1 MKKIYRLCVN
11 MEEQNLL
18 EMILKEESWEEL
30 IYNIVPYENLDPW
43 DIDIIKL
50 TDSFLQ
56 YIEWIRILDFRIP
69 AKVVLVAAILL
80 KLKSDIISPLKIEGT
95 EYYPEDMKMLNEYE
109 QIKLELENMEL
120 KPPMERRVKRKVTID
135 ELIDALKKAMRV
147 KQKKDTIRRK
157 LGKRIRAEI
166 GEEED
171 IELRIKTL
179 MSDID
184 LLLTKLKADK
194 VMFSK
199 IIDKWERDEIV
210 RYFMPL
216 LYLSSRG
223 KVNTEQK
230 EFFKEIFISKGG

>member
-1 MKKIYRLCVN
+1 

-30 IYNIVPYENLDPW
+30 IYNIVSYEGLDPW

-50 TDSFLQ
+50 TNSFLK
-56 YIEWIRILDFRIP
+56 YIEGFKTLDFRIP

-80 KLKSDIISPLKIEGT
+80 KLKSDILSPLRVEGT
-95 EYYPEDMKMLNEYE
+95 EYYPVDMKMLDQYE
-109 QIKLELENMEL
+109 QIRLEMENMEL
-120 KPPMERRVKRKVTID
+120 KRPMERHVKRKVTMD
-135 ELIDALKKAMRV
+135 ELIDALRKAMKV
-147 KQKKDTIRRK
+147 KQKKEHVRRK
-157 LGKRIRAEI
+157 LGRRIRAEI

-171 IELRIKTL
+171 IELRIKNL
-179 MSDID
+179 LSNID
-184 LLLTKLKADK
+184 VLLTKLKSDK

-199 IIDKWERDEIV
+199 IVSKWERGEIV

-223 KVNTEQK
+223 KVSTEQK
-230 EFFKEIFISKGG
+230 KFFKEILISKK

>member
-1 MKKIYRLCVN
+1 
-11 MEEQNLL
+11 MEEQSLL

-30 IYNIVPYENLDPW
+30 IYNIVSYEGLDPW

-50 TDSFLQ
+50 TDSFLK
-56 YIEWIRILDFRIP
+56 YIEGMKTLDFRIP

-80 KLKSDIISPLKIEGT
+80 KLKSDILSPLKVEGT
-95 EYYPEDMKMLNEYE
+95 EYYPVSMKMLDEYE

-135 ELIDALKKAMRV
+135 ELIDALRKAMKV
-147 KQKKDTIRRK
+147 KQKKERIRRK

-171 IELRIKTL
+171 IELRIKNL

-184 LLLTKLKADK
+184 LLLSKLKADK

-199 IIDKWERDEIV
+199 IVTKWERDEIV
-210 RYFMPL
+210 RYLMPL
-216 LYLSSRG
+216 LHLSSRG
-223 KVNTEQK
+223 KVAAEQK
-230 EFFKEIFISKGG
+230 EFFKEIFIKKRW

>member
-1 MKKIYRLCVN
+1 

-30 IYNIVPYENLDPW
+30 IYNIVSYEGLDPW
-43 DIDIIKL
+43 DIDIVKL
-50 TDSFLQ
+50 TDSFLR
-56 YIEWIRILDFRIP
+56 YIKGLKTLDFRIP

-80 KLKSDIISPLKIEGT
+80 KLKSDILSPMKVEGT
-95 EYYPEDMKMLNEYE
+95 EYYPEDMKMLDQYE
-109 QIKLELENMEL
+109 QIRFELENMEL
-120 KPPMERRVKRKVTID
+120 KPPIERHVRRKVTVD

-147 KQKKDTIRRK
+147 KQKKERIRRK

-166 GEEED
+166 DEEED
-171 IELRIKTL
+171 IELRIKNM
-179 MSDID
+179 MSEID
-184 LLLTKLKADK
+184 LLLSKLKADK

-199 IIDKWERDEIV
+199 IVSKWERGEIV

-216 LYLSSRG
+216 LHLSSRG

-230 EFFKEIFISKGG
+230 EFFKEIYIQKYSPKKTVNKPG

>member
-1 MKKIYRLCVN
+1 MK
-11 MEEQNLL
+11 EQNLL

-30 IYNIVPYENLDPW
+30 IYNIVSYEGLNPW

-50 TDSFLQ
+50 TDSFLK
-56 YIEWIRILDFRIP
+56 YIEGLKNLDFRVP

-80 KLKSDIISPLKIEGT
+80 KLKSDILSPLKVEGT
-95 EYYPEDMKMLNEYE
+95 EYYSGGMKMLDEYE
-109 QIKLELENMEL
+109 QIRLELESMEL
-120 KPPMERRVKRKVTID
+120 KPPMERHVKRKVTVD
-135 ELIDALKKAMRV
+135 ELIDALRKAMKG
-147 KQKKDTIRRK
+147 KQKNEHIRRK
-157 LGKRIRAEI
+157 LGRRIRAEI

-171 IELRIKTL
+171 IELRIKNL

-184 LLLTKLKADK
+184 LLLGKLKADK

-199 IIDKWERDEIV
+199 IVSKWERGEIV

-223 KVNTEQK
+223 KVSAEQK
-230 EFFKEIFISKGG
+230 EFFKEILISKR

>member
-1 MKKIYRLCVN
+1 MK
-11 MEEQNLL
+11 EQNLL

-30 IYNIVPYENLDPW
+30 IYNIVSYEGLDPW

-50 TDSFLQ
+50 TDSFLR
-56 YIEWIRILDFRIP
+56 YIKGFKTLDFRIP

-80 KLKSDIISPLKIEGT
+80 KLKSDILSPLRMGGT
-95 EYYPEDMKMLNEYE
+95 EYYPEDMKMLDEYE
-109 QIKLELENMEL
+109 KIRLELESMEL

-135 ELIDALKKAMRV
+135 ELIDALRKAMKV
-147 KQKKDTIRRK
+147 KRKKENIRRK

-171 IELRIKTL
+171 IELRIKNL
-179 MSDID
+179 MSGID
-184 LLLTKLKADK
+184 LLLSRLKANK

-199 IIDKWERDEIV
+199 IVDKWERDEIV
-210 RYFMPL
+210 RYLMPL

-223 KVNTEQK
+223 KVGTEQK
-230 EFFKEIFISKGG
+230 EFFKEILISKRW

>member
-1 MKKIYRLCVN
+1 

-30 IYNIVPYENLDPW
+30 IYNIVSYEGLDPW

-50 TDSFLQ
+50 TDSFLK
-56 YIEWIRILDFRIP
+56 YIEGFKTLDFRIP

-80 KLKSDIISPLKIEGT
+80 KLKSDIFSPLKVEGT
-95 EYYPEDMKMLNEYE
+95 EYYPIDMKMLDQYE
-109 QIKLELENMEL
+109 QIRLELENMEL
-120 KPPMERRVKRKVTID
+120 KPPIERHVRRKVTID
-135 ELIDALKKAMRV
+135 ELIDALKKAMKV
-147 KQKKDTIRRK
+147 KKKKDHIRRK
-157 LGKRIRAEI
+157 LGRRIRAEI

-171 IELRIKTL
+171 IELRIKNM
-179 MSDID
+179 MSEID
-184 LLLTKLKADK
+184 LLLGKLKADK

-199 IIDKWERDEIV
+199 IVRDWNRDEIV

-223 KVNTEQK
+223 KVNAEQK
-230 EFFKEIFISKGG
+230 KFFEEIFISRQNI

>member
-1 MKKIYRLCVN
+1 MNMK
-11 MEEQNLL
+11 EQNLL

-30 IYNIVPYENLDPW
+30 IYNIVSYEGLDPW

-50 TDSFLQ
+50 TDSFLR
-56 YIEWIRILDFRIP
+56 YIKGFKTLDFRIP

-80 KLKSDIISPLKIEGT
+80 KLKSDILSPLRMGGT
-95 EYYPEDMKMLNEYE
+95 EYYPEDMKMLDEYE
-109 QIKLELENMEL
+109 KIRLELESMEL

-135 ELIDALKKAMRV
+135 ELIDALRKAMKV
-147 KQKKDTIRRK
+147 KRKKENIRRK

-171 IELRIKTL
+171 IELRIKNL
-179 MSDID
+179 MSGID
-184 LLLTKLKADK
+184 LLLSRLKANK

-199 IIDKWERDEIV
+199 IVDKWERDEIV
-210 RYFMPL
+210 RYLMPL

-223 KVNTEQK
+223 KVGTEQK
-230 EFFKEIFISKGG
+230 EFFKEILISKRW

>member
-1 MKKIYRLCVN
+1 
-11 MEEQNLL
+11 
-18 EMILKEESWEEL
+18 
-30 IYNIVPYENLDPW
+30 
-43 DIDIIKL
+43 
-50 TDSFLQ
+50 
-56 YIEWIRILDFRIP
+56 
-69 AKVVLVAAILL
+69 
-80 KLKSDIISPLKIEGT
+80 
-95 EYYPEDMKMLNEYE
+95 
-109 QIKLELENMEL
+109 
-120 KPPMERRVKRKVTID
+120 
-135 ELIDALKKAMRV
+135 
-147 KQKKDTIRRK
+147 

-230 EFFKEIFISKGG
+230 EFFKEIFISKRNHKFEKAI